1 MPHGQ
6 LTILRQHPPLM
17 RGNQR
22 RQPTL
27 RTHHALWGARGTRGK
42 HHVQRR
48 IQRRCVRY
56 LRQLLIDA
64 RRIHRV
70 YWWHREYGYIAIC
83 GGCASSEYGIHPRLF
98 DNRLIM
104 RIGCRGVQLHSHRA
118 RPGAGHKARGLRHRA
133 GQQDSHAPTGG
144 ELGVDKQAR
153 NIQDVGEKIAPGELR
168 CCVRKC
174 WSIGISIH
182 EVPDTLRQ
190 GAGFSRRCIRDCGSG
205 KTVSHLR

>member
-17 RGNQR
+17 CGNQR

-27 RTHHALWGARGTRGK
+27 RTHHALRGARGTRGK

-48 IQRRCVRY
+48 IQRRRVRY

-64 RRIHRV
+64 RLIYWRHRK
-70 YWWHREYGYIAIC
+70 YGYIAIC
-83 GGCASSEYGIHPRLF
+83 GGCASSEYGIHPRLG

-104 RIGCRGVQLHSHRA
+104 CIGCRGVQLHSHRT

-133 GQQDSHAPTGG
+133 GKQDSYAPTGG

-168 CCVRKC
+168 CCVRKR
-174 WSIGISIH
+174 WGIGIGVR

-190 GAGFSRRCIRDCGSG
+190 GAGFGRRCIRDCGSG
-205 KTVSHLR
+205 KTVSHLC